1 MMCSMKID
9 EFLRIMSA
17 ILIILLIIQGLDYI
31 FGFGVN
37 NYMFVLFCI
46 CFAFTMGGIY
56 HNILSERKR
65 KERMQYEQTVKDR
78 LDIVQDLINQEFEQ
92 NGLTVEV
99 IASQKALNRL
109 KRELNIPDENH
120 KHFDEEDD

>member
-1 MMCSMKID
+1 MKLD
-9 EFLRIMSA
+9 FNEFLRIMSC

-46 CFAFTMGGIY
+46 CFAFTMGSIY
-56 HNILSERKR
+56 HNILAEHKR
-65 KERMQYEQTVKDR
+65 KDRIRYEQTVKDR

-92 NGLTVEV
+92 NGLTDEV
-99 IASQKALNRL
+99 ITSQKALNRL
-109 KRELNIPDENH
+109 REELNIPDENH
-120 KHFDEEDD
+120 ESFDKEDS